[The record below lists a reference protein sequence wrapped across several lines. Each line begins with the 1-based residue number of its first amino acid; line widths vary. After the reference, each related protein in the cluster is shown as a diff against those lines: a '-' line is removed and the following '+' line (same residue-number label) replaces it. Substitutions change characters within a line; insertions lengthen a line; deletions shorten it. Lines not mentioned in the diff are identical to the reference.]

1 LFLSACALKQWRVP
15 PASPTTSA
23 PVVTGFV
30 GSTPSGETTLLGCGA
45 SDLTAAI
52 LVWALDAERVE
63 ILNLRI
69 PRRLQRVRT

>member
-1 LFLSACALKQWRVP
+1 VQEKTGLARAVLSTLG
-15 PASPTTSA
+15 PASV

-52 LVWALDAERVE
+52 LGWALNAERVE